1 MELTKQILK
10 GLSKN
15 QLIEII
21 LQQQSQLKKLE
32 ERLARLEKNSETS
45 SKPPSS
51 DSPQSNRNQSLRK
64 KSDRKPGGQAGHQG
78 AETRRHP

>member
-32 ERLARLEKNSETS
+32 ESA
-45 SKPPSS
+45 PSQGYQGL
-51 DSPQSNRNQSLRK
+51 PQRIIHGDYCINNLLF
-64 KSDRKPGGQAGHQG
+64 
-78 AETRRHP
+78 TFL